1 MKTYYIQFK
10 TSINQGVYFS
20 KQVEAV
26 NAKDAVKEIMAEA
39 QIPARFV
46 VKVEDVKV

>member
-10 TSINQGVYFS
+10 TSINQGV
-20 KQVEAV
+20 
-26 NAKDAVKEIMAEA
+26 NAKDAVREIMAEA

-46 VKVEDVKV
+46 VKVEEVEV